1 MRDGSGVVVVAAG
14 CSLVLAETG
23 ERIVVQ
29 VKVRRVHVGLPRL
42 QGGWCVTLQTTPRGR
57 CCVWMSK
64 LRAELAW
71 WGPTPR
77 PKRAVHRKVTL
88 LIILW

>member
-1 MRDGSGVVVVAAG
+1 MRDGSGPGVVVVAAG
-14 CSLVLAETG
+14 CPLVLAETG

-29 VKVRRVHVGLPRL
+29 
-42 QGGWCVTLQTTPRGR
+42 GGRCVTLQTTLRGR